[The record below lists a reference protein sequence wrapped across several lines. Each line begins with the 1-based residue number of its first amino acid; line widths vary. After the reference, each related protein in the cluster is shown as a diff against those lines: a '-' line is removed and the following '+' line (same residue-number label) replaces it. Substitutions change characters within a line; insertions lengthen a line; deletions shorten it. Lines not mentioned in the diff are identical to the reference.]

1 LHKTVNDIIAKKGSK
16 KISVVTSYDYTMA
29 TLCDQVDVLLV
40 GDSAGMVMLGY
51 ENTAPVTMDEMVL
64 FTKAVSNGRQ
74 NALIVADLPNK
85 SYENEADAVANSERL
100 IRAGADAVK
109 LEGSQGNYQGWN
121 PRDGPSWAFAANS
134 QKIHGSGKNRI

>member
-29 TLCDQVDVLLV
+29 KLCDQVDILLV

-51 ENTAPVTMDEMVL
+51 ENTCHVTMDEMIM
-64 FTKAVSNGRQ
+64 FTKAVANGRQ

-85 SYENEADAVANSERL
+85 SNENEADAVSNSELL
-100 IRAGADAVK
+100 INAGADAVN
-109 LEGSQGNYQGWN
+109 LREGC
-121 PRDGPSWAFAANS
+121 
-134 QKIHGSGKNRI
+134 RILSRQL